1 MSPSYTTLCHPNC
14 FGWNGLPPAYPVPLG
29 LFRLKGSP
37 SYITL
42 RQHDFSAERITLL
55 HDNVASWYPRLQ
67 RSPSCISL
75 RHHNFP
81 VGRVIQL
88 HYTVPPS
95 FFGWKGHPAKL
106 HCATMILSYERV
118 TLLRYI
124 VSPWIFWLTDVRS
137 YTTLRYH
144 DLFLL
149 QGPPSYITLRH
160 HGFSIGRVI

>member
-42 RQHDFSAERITLL
+42 RQHDFSAERISLL

-95 FFGWKGHPAKL
+95 FFGWRVIQLQYIVPPSFFGWKGQPTTL
-106 HCATMILSYERV
+106 HCATI
-118 TLLRYI
+118 
-124 VSPWIFWLTDVRS
+124 IFRLEGS
-137 YTTLRYH
+137 S
-144 DLFLL
+144 
-149 QGPPSYITLRH
+149 SYITLCH
-160 HGFSIGRVI
+160 HIFSVGRVIQLHYTVPP

>member
-1 MSPSYTTLCHPNC
+1 MPPSYTTLCHPNC

-29 LFRLKGSP
+29 LFRLKGSN

-95 FFGWKGHPAKL
+95 FFGWKGQPTTL
-106 HCATMILSYERV
+106 HCATI
-118 TLLRYI
+118 
-124 VSPWIFWLTDVRS
+124 IFRLEGS
-137 YTTLRYH
+137 S
-144 DLFLL
+144 
-149 QGPPSYITLRH
+149 SYITLCH
-160 HGFSIGRVI
+160 HHFSVGTVIQLHYIVPPSFFCWKGHPATLHRAIIFFCL